1 MTHDG
6 EALLGGGL
14 KPATLKLCKSSLGA
28 HPCESQEEDVTSAG
42 IQMCHVHLQLGC
54 RSAHHSLVQSNT
66 LMSFLSS
73 SGGSSQR
80 TRVRVCIPQS
90 VQTHKTLTG
99 SLCGAPQEVLR
110 ASGGIWP
117 PKLHNRVK
125 EQRLVF

>member
-1 MTHDG
+1 
-6 EALLGGGL
+6 
-14 KPATLKLCKSSLGA
+14 
-28 HPCESQEEDVTSAG
+28 
-42 IQMCHVHLQLGC
+42 MCHIHLLHGC

-80 TRVRVCIPQS
+80 NRVRVCIPQS

-99 SLCGAPQEVLR
+99 SLCGAPQEALC

-125 EQRLVF
+125 EQRPVF

>member
-1 MTHDG
+1 MMGKLYSSGD
-6 EALLGGGL
+6 LSR
-14 KPATLKLCKSSLGA
+14 ATLKRCKRSPGA
-28 HPCESQEEDVTSAG
+28 YRCKSQEEDVTSAG
-42 IQMCHVHLQLGC
+42 IQMCHIYLLLGC
-54 RSAHHSLVQSNT
+54 RRAHHSLVQSNT
-66 LMSFLSS
+66 LMSFLSI
-73 SGGSSQR
+73 SGGSTQR

-99 SLCGAPQEVLR
+99 SLCGALQEACR